1 MLQLLGIVKVASVSA
16 VSFILIVWG
25 VSRQT
30 ATLAY
35 CLCLAPARKL
45 SSPPPRHR
53 RHRPSR
59 SAPRMTGDR
68 TLCRP
73 ASGPGPQVQLVSMQQ
88 AIKPECRAGR
98 VHSPSARTT
107 SDPARSP
114 RVDGGV
120 VASEHADVA
129 AELHG
134 LRSGVSSA
142 GESLCLFHT
151 KNA

>member
-16 VSFILIVWG
+16 VSFILIAWG

-35 CLCLAPARKL
+35 CLAPARKL